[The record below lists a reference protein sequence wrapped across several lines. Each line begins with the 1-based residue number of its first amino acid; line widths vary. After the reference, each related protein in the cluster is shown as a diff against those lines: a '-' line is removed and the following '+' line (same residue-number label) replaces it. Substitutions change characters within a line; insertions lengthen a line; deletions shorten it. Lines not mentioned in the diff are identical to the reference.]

1 MKSKLSHRRHALGV
15 LMNPYVQ
22 RFKAI
27 GTIRDREQSVK
38 YNAVHE
44 LEIHTLDTLF
54 LASKMYHTFEFIR

>member
-1 MKSKLSHRRHALGV
+1 MKSTLSHRRHALGV
-15 LMNPYVQ
+15 LMNLY

-54 LASKMYHTFEFIR
+54 LASKTYHTFEFIG